1 MLSGVYEEQA
11 HPPAAQI
18 VADVPL
24 LRAGLT
30 RAATHAGFQPVA
42 SSETTDIVLR
52 SADQA
57 SRGAHVDV
65 CVDLGAVTLTVHQ
78 PVNDATWQALRSL
91 ITQLLETADPG

>member
-1 MLSGVYEEQA
+1 
-11 HPPAAQI
+11 
-18 VADVPL
+18 
-24 LRAGLT
+24 
-30 RAATHAGFQPVA
+30 
-42 SSETTDIVLR
+42 VLR